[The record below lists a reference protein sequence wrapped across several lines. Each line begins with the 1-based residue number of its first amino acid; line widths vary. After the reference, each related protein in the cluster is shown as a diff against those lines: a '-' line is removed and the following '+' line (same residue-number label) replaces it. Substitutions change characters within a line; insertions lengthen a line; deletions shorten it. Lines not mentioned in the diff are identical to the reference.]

1 MKIKKLSENFTPLAE
16 GIFFDIETE
25 CETPRDLVVE
35 ILELPTGEV
44 VATQLLRNVLSAT
57 INIAPY
63 MEHFAEYKPSV
74 HHKTTFSEAP
84 TATYKVRVE
93 GIESEE
99 VVVSINRSK
108 IDEPPTLV
116 TSFPLLRRIARGES
130 DEVVVVSGKGN
141 RIYVEIE
148 DENCAIFT
156 FDYLPTSEASILTI
170 SPDELDETIKSFE
183 VTLYCEGQV
192 LGTLRY
198 VISTPLKSATRLAW
212 ISESGAIER
221 YTFPKSYKTVL
232 TTDKRSVLTSEGICT
247 AHCQAKQTISLCS
260 RFESSKTIEALA
272 QIASSPKVWVED
284 DGGFT
289 LVEVATPSIDYNI
302 FGEPSHIHFD
312 ICLWQK
318 EVALW

>member
-16 GIFFDIETE
+16 GVFFGIETE
-25 CETPRDLVVE
+25 DEAPRDLVVE

-63 MEHFAEYKPSV
+63 MAHFAEYVPSS
-74 HHKTTFSEAP
+74 HHQITFSEAP
-84 TATYKVRVE
+84 IATYKVRVD

-108 IDEPPTLV
+108 IDEPPTLA
-116 TSFPLLRRIARGES
+116 TSFPLTRRIARGES
-130 DEVVVVSGKGN
+130 DEVLIFSNKGKF
-141 RIYVEIE
+141 IYAEIE
-148 DENCAIFT
+148 ANNGEICEFE
-156 FDYLPTSEASILTI
+156 YLSTSGASILTI
-170 SPDELDETIKSFE
+170 SPEELDETIKSFE

-198 VISTPLKSATRLAW
+198 VISAPLKSATRLAW

-247 AHCQAKQTISLCS
+247 VHCQAKQTISLCS

-284 DGGFT
+284 DGDFT

-312 ICLWQK
+312 IKLWQK
-318 EVALW
+318 EVTLW

>member
-1 MKIKKLSENFTPLAE
+1 MKLNKLSENFTPLAE
-16 GIFFDIETE
+16 GIFFGIETE

-63 MEHFAEYKPSV
+63 MEHFAEYAPASR
-74 HHKTTFSEAP
+74 HQTSFSEAP
-84 TATYKVRVE
+84 TATYKIRVE

-116 TSFPLLRRIARGES
+116 TSFPLSRRIARGES
-130 DEVVVVSGKGN
+130 DEVVVISGKGN
-141 RIYVEIE
+141 KIYAEIE
-148 DENCAIFT
+148 ADNGAILEL
-156 FDYLPTSEASILTI
+156 DHLPTTDASILTI
-170 SPDELDETIKSFE
+170 SPDGFDETIKSFE
-183 VTLYCEGQV
+183 VTLYCEGQA

-198 VISTPLKSATRLAW
+198 AIVAPLKTATRLAW

-221 YTFPKSYKTVL
+221 YTFPKSYKTAI
-232 TTDKRSVLTSEGICT
+232 TTEKQSFLTSEGICT
-247 AHCQAKQTISLCS
+247 AHCRAKQTISLCS
-260 RFESSKTIEALA
+260 RFESSKTIETLA
-272 QIASSPKVWVED
+272 QIATSPKVWVED
-284 DGGFT
+284 NTGVT
-289 LVEVATPSIDYNI
+289 LVEVTTPNIDYNI